1 MSDFPSIRLPDAPI
15 GQFPLVYEDLLPG
28 SYWFVT
34 VREDHPD
41 YPRRL
46 NVRDHPEDRRWWG
59 EGAQEDDPRY
69 AGNLTGLVLGAIT
82 PDGRYGMLSIHT
94 VREDE
99 RGVVSVL
106 PGDGSSNSIL
116 VKGGSEGG
124 QYHGYIYNGVWRE
137 C

>member
-1 MSDFPSIRLPDAPI
+1 MVGTRLPDAPI
-15 GQFPLVYEDLLPG
+15 GQFPVDYDAILPG

-34 VREDHPD
+34 VREYHPD

-46 NVRDHPEDRRWWG
+46 NVKDHPEDRRWWG
-59 EGAQEDDPRY
+59 NPDDPRY
-69 AGNLTGLVLGAIT
+69 EGNLTGLVLGIIT

-94 VREDE
+94 VRENADE
-99 RGVVSVL
+99 TVSVL

-116 VKGGSEGG
+116 VKGGSVGG
-124 QYHGYIYNGVWRE
+124 QYHGYIYEGVWRE